1 MTRNREQRVSSN
13 QSSEA
18 RKDMIYTIIAI
29 TLAGALGASQPEI
42 VERVVAKVNG
52 RIITMTELD
61 DEMKTVLEQLGPAA
75 SAEEE
80 RLRMAELRPEVLQS
94 MIDNMLVLQLATE
107 RGLEVPPRY
116 FEEWKANVMEE
127 MSLESEEELTRQ
139 MELQGMNMAQFKKQW
154 EEGLLIQEI
163 RRIEVD
169 NKVSVNE
176 PEIEK
181 YYHEHISEYTQPA
194 KVRFREIVVRFDAS
208 TEFEA
213 VDKAKR
219 LHQDLLQGASFAE
232 VARLH
237 SDSSSR
243 DAGGDLGFFEK
254 GELAEPLNEV
264 AFSLAPGEISE
275 VLRMGAAF
283 YIVKVEETTEEH
295 TLPVEDVRKTIAD
308 SIYQESVQEQS
319 KKYITKLR
327 EQAII
332 EIQLDPK
339 PKGPVKPDGPAK
351 EAQAPGESPG
361 Q

>member
-1 MTRNREQRVSSN
+1 MTN
-13 QSSEA
+13 
-18 RKDMIYTIIAI
+18 TIIAI
-29 TLAGALGASQPEI
+29 ALAGTLSASPPEV

-52 RIITMTELD
+52 KIITKTELD
-61 DEMKTVLEQLGPAA
+61 DEIQKVLEQMDPAA
-75 SAEEE
+75 SPEED
-80 RLRMAELRPEVLQS
+80 RRRMVEMRPDILQS
-94 MIDNMLVLQLATE
+94 MIDNMLVLQLAGE

-116 FEEWKANVMEE
+116 FEEWKANIMKE
-127 MSLESEEELTRQ
+127 MSLESEAELARQ
-139 MELQGMNMAQFKKQW
+139 MELQGMDMTQFRKQW
-154 EEGLLIQEI
+154 EQGLLIQEI

-169 NKVSVNE
+169 NKVSVSE

-181 YYHEHISEYTQPA
+181 YYQEHIAEYTEPA
-194 KVRFREIVVRFDAS
+194 KVRLREAVVRFDAS
-208 TEFEA
+208 TEFDA

-219 LHQDLLQGASFAE
+219 MHQDLLQGASFAE

-243 DAGGDLGFFEK
+243 DAGGDLGFFER

-275 VLRMGAAF
+275 VLRMGSAF
-283 YIVKVEETTEEH
+283 YIVKVEERTEEQ
-295 TLPVEDVRKTIAD
+295 TLPVDDVRKTIAD
-308 SIYQESVQEQS
+308 SIYQERVQELS

-339 PKGPVKPDGPAK
+339 PKGSVKPVEPAK
-351 EAQAPGESPG
+351 EAQAPGETPG